1 MTFDLTRKVTLLL
14 FNAIIYQLNT
24 ALKSRSK
31 GKGLC
36 HDKKLENL
44 RKAQKSTMKDNV
56 NLELIKD
63 TVIKITIIHLT
74 YFLNCVIIWVRAT
87 YP

>member
-31 GKGLC
+31 SKGLC

-56 NLELIKD
+56 NLELIKN
-63 TVIKITIIHLT
+63 TVIKITLLHLT
-74 YFLNCVIIWVRAT
+74 YFLNKRKLR
-87 YP
+87 YHLG

>member
-1 MTFDLTRKVTLLL
+1 MTFDLKRKVTLLL

-31 GKGLC
+31 PKGLC

-44 RKAQKSTMKDNV
+44 LKAQKSTMKDNV

-63 TVIKITIIHLT
+63 TVIKITTIHLT
-74 YFLNCVIIWVRAT
+74 YFMNCVII
-87 YP
+87 